1 MSETIMDNEN
11 ITENQHQHKKD
22 RLDRLDLIKQS
33 TVMVIDGEKDDEAN
47 KDDEVNKDNKD
58 NTEPRTGLINSGNDC
73 FINSAMQCLAVSP
86 FIHAFIKRYQEDDNK
101 MVFIINKYELVKL
114 KADEMQD
121 YINKLL
127 SSNSNIIG
135 EEKRI
140 LQQIA
145 KKSGD
150 IFIYT
155 CFKELINNLHSKMYK
170 NISCGTLIS
179 VSKEITDSTGFEHL
193 FGGEQNDPHE
203 LMAFLLDKIHNAKS
217 TQVKIE
223 LPANYES
230 MDPYFKL
237 YLKHIKNRY
246 QNDFSMF
253 VKNFY
258 YYILN
263 CIECSACN
271 NQSLDVSPNDI
282 MCVSLPSN
290 WQSNG
295 NIQLEECI
303 NEMFRVESI
312 DYKCDK
318 CGNTEHNRMDKKL
331 LTKPKTLI
339 IKIKRYAQ
347 IGKMLVKINKM
358 VHYPET
364 INLGQY
370 FCGVG
375 IQDYHLYGIINHI
388 GTLGGGH
395 YYSYIKDYNKDYQFE
410 NRWYL
415 CNDTN
420 VREIP
425 FDNVM
430 QSNNAYMLFYHSNN

>member
-1 MSETIMDNEN
+1 
-11 ITENQHQHKKD
+11 
-22 RLDRLDLIKQS
+22 
-33 TVMVIDGEKDDEAN
+33 
-47 KDDEVNKDNKD
+47 
-58 NTEPRTGLINSGNDC
+58 
-73 FINSAMQCLAVSP
+73 
-86 FIHAFIKRYQEDDNK
+86 
-101 MVFIINKYELVKL
+101 
-114 KADEMQD
+114 
-121 YINKLL
+121 
-127 SSNSNIIG
+127 
-135 EEKRI
+135 
-140 LQQIA
+140 
-145 KKSGD
+145 
-150 IFIYT
+150 
-155 CFKELINNLHSKMYK
+155 MYK

-193 FGGEQNDPHE
+193 FSGEQNDPHE

-263 CIECSACN
+263 CIECSNCN

-290 WQSNG
+290 WQSND

-303 NEMFRVESI
+303 NEMFRVEGI
-312 DYKCDK
+312 DYKCEK
-318 CGNTEHNRMDKKL
+318 CGNTEHNRMDKKI

-347 IGKMLVKINKM
+347 IGRMLAKINKM

-388 GTLGGGH
+388 GSIGGGH
-395 YYSYIKDYNKDYQFE
+395 YYSYVKDYNKDYQFE
-410 NRWYL
+410 NKWYL